1 MIFNFWRGAFLSGF
15 KTPCPSC
22 LNVGTRTGALVLQ
35 ISAPTY
41 IPLETVSLSTV
52 WHAGG
57 DGELAQIVAHLRKQQ
72 DILSAELD
80 LAQQESARLRND
92 LSVARRLA
100 DAASAQ
106 MADQTERARQS
117 VRTEEE
123 HAALMQKV
131 EQLNWLRD
139 SNNKLRCAAHDLAF
153 HSSEAFPQDT
163 MIWNTRHAIQA
174 MDCSNV

>member
-1 MIFNFWRGAFLSGF
+1 MFA
-15 KTPCPSC
+15 T
-22 LNVGTRTGALVLQ
+22 
-35 ISAPTY
+35 TY
-41 IPLETVSLSTV
+41 ITLQGSAS

-80 LAQQESARLRND
+80 LAQQESARLRNE

-100 DAASAQ
+100 DSASAQ
-106 MADQTERARQS
+106 MASQTERARQS
-117 VRTEEE
+117 ARTEEE

-139 SNNKLRCAAHDLAF
+139 SNNKLRCAAH
-153 HSSEAFPQDT
+153 H
-163 MIWNTRHAIQA
+163 
-174 MDCSNV
+174 